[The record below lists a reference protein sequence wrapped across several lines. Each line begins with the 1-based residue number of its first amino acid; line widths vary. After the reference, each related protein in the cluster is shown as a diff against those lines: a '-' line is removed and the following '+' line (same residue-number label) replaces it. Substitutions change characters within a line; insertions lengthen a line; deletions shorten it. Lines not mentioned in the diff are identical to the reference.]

1 MKITQVEALPIL
13 NKLPEPFGFSQ
24 GWYQKR
30 ETVVCRII
38 TDEGIEGFG
47 ECFGPIVGQAE
58 LLEGFFGKLLQGADP
73 MQVEDLW
80 QKMYLAARRAFQT
93 FIPMSVIGAIDM
105 ALWDIR
111 GKALGVPVCVLLGGP
126 TCNTVTPYVTG
137 HYFRPTSVQETIEK
151 VKEEAAQH
159 IAQGFRALKLKV
171 GLGILGGDIRDDL
184 RLVASVREE
193 VGPEPILM
201 VDANYAYSL
210 HEAIAVGR
218 YLQDQDV
225 LWFEEPIDPFDFE
238 GYRILS
244 QKLNLMLATG
254 ECFADLR
261 HFLHIANERSAAVLQ
276 PDISACGGITQAK
289 KVADLAIAT
298 NLWFV
303 PHVWG
308 CGIGMAAALQVIG
321 SYPKAS
327 MLEFDQSPFPIR
339 DKIVQMT
346 IKWESGRVVIPTEPG
361 LGVGIDINWLREHR
375 KSL

>member
-1 MKITQVEALPIL
+1 M
-13 NKLPEPFGFSQ
+13 
-24 GWYQKR
+24 
-30 ETVVCRII
+30 
-38 TDEGIEGFG
+38 
-47 ECFGPIVGQAE
+47 
-58 LLEGFFGKLLQGADP
+58 
-73 MQVEDLW
+73 
-80 QKMYLAARRAFQT
+80 
-93 FIPMSVIGAIDM
+93 
-105 ALWDIR
+105 
-111 GKALGVPVCVLLGGP
+111 
-126 TCNTVTPYVTG
+126 TG

-184 RLVASVREE
+184 RLVASVRKE
-193 VGPEPILM
+193 VGPETILM
-201 VDANYAYSL
+201 VDANYAYRL

-238 GYRILS
+238 GYRILR
-244 QKLNLMLATG
+244 QKLDLMLATG
-254 ECFADLR
+254 ECFAELR
-261 HFLHIANERSAAVLQ
+261 HFLHIANERSATVLQ

-298 NLWFV
+298 NL
-303 PHVWG
+303 
-308 CGIGMAAALQVIG
+308 QVIG

-327 MLEFDQSPFPIR
+327 MLEFDRSPFPIR